1 MVIITFT
8 LEAFGNFYE
17 KFCQSC
23 LPHIAYNIDINLEE
37 MTLCFI

>member
-1 MVIITFT
+1 MVIITLT
-8 LEAFGNFYE
+8 VGVFGNFYE

-23 LPHIAYNIDINLEE
+23 LSHIAYNIDINLEE